1 MKKTKDKNTETIGN
15 FKTKIFHIIEWIFT
29 AVGLLTAIVIFAS
42 GNITSGFFFLV
53 SAFVISP
60 IFEKIPKIKLNFPVQ
75 CIIAFLL
82 YVVGIG
88 LTPPSPTETTPTEK
102 VSSDISYSDTTS
114 TTEVSKTTQT
124 ETLTQTT
131 KATTSKTTTISETE
145 ATSTAT
151 TTSTTTTTTTKT
163 TSATTTTKSTSTT
176 STSTSTISNTTSTII
191 TTTVLVIDTQPP
203 VEIPASKEIFFVLN
217 TETNCIHTNENCSAA
232 QKILPENKEYI
243 VISED
248 EIGNYYNVYWACGKC
263 SKAYS
268 DVLPKF

>member
-1 MKKTKDKNTETIGN
+1 MKKTKDKNTETTGN
-15 FKTKIFHIIEWIFT
+15 FKTKIFHIIEWMFT

-42 GNITSGFFFLV
+42 GNIASGFFFLI

-60 IFEKIPKIKLNFPVQ
+60 IFEKIPKVKLNFLIR
-75 CIIAFLL
+75 CIIALLL
-82 YVVGIG
+82 YSVGIG
-88 LTPPSPTETTPTEK
+88 LTPQSSTETTPTEK

-114 TTEVSKTTQT
+114 TTKAFKTTQT
-124 ETLTQTT
+124 TTLTQTT
-131 KATTSKTTTISETE
+131 KATTSKPTTVSKTE
-145 ATSTAT
+145 VTST
-151 TTSTTTTTTTKT
+151 TTTTTTTKT

-191 TTTVLVIDTQPP
+191 TTTVLVIDTQSP
-203 VEIPASKEIFFVLN
+203 VEIPISKEIFFVLN

-248 EIGNYYNVYWACGKC
+248 EISNYYNVYWACGKC

>member
-1 MKKTKDKNTETIGN
+1 MKKTKDKNTKTIGN
-15 FKTKIFHIIEWIFT
+15 FKTKTFHIIEWIFT
-29 AVGLLTAIVIFAS
+29 TVGLLTAIVIFAS
-42 GNITSGFFFLV
+42 GNIASGFFFLV

-60 IFEKIPKIKLNFPVQ
+60 IFEKIPKVKLNFLIR
-75 CIIAFLL
+75 CIIALLL
-82 YVVGIG
+82 YSVGIG
-88 LTPPSPTETTPTEK
+88 LTPPSPTETTQTEK
-102 VSSDISYSDTTS
+102 VSSDISYSDTMS
-114 TTEVSKTTQT
+114 TTEISKTTQT

-145 ATSTAT
+145 ATSTT
-151 TTSTTTTTTTKT
+151 TTTTTTTKT

-263 SKAYS
+263 SKTYS